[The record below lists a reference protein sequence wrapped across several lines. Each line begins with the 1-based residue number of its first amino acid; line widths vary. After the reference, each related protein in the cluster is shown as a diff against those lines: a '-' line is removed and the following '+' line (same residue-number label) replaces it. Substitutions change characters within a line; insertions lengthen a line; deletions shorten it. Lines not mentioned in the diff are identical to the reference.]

1 MADLRT
7 EIIDGIK
14 LSNNGIGIVNYETL
28 ANLPNLNNYVK
39 SLFQRLPNLMEQI
52 ISIQKFLL
60 WIKIVILHLL
70 SILSL
75 ALRIYQVRR
84 LHSAF
89 SLTDLMDSDY
99 GTIPT

>member
-39 SLFQRLPNLMEQI
+39 KGKRSGQSVTLEPDYKLQVMEN
-52 ISIQKFLL
+52 
-60 WIKIVILHLL
+60 
-70 SILSL
+70 
-75 ALRIYQVRR
+75 
-84 LHSAF
+84 
-89 SLTDLMDSDY
+89 
-99 GTIPT
+99 

>member
-39 SLFQRLPNLMEQI
+39 SVTLEPDYKLQVMEN
-52 ISIQKFLL
+52 
-60 WIKIVILHLL
+60 
-70 SILSL
+70 
-75 ALRIYQVRR
+75 
-84 LHSAF
+84 
-89 SLTDLMDSDY
+89 
-99 GTIPT
+99 

>member
-39 SLFQRLPNLMEQI
+39 
-52 ISIQKFLL
+52 K
-60 WIKIVILHLL
+60 
-70 SILSL
+70 
-75 ALRIYQVRR
+75 RR
-84 LHSAF
+84 NGRN
-89 SLTDLMDSDY
+89 DQ
-99 GTIPT
+99 